1 MLECSF
7 KSCIESKVC
16 PHVSHEKVAFTFVE
30 FFSLNARTPAITY
43 NTRLGMAKNWITKN
57 SNIPQAIK
65 AIPTIFVFL
74 TLKAVTIA
82 PIFIAMIA
90 MATSKAPPKNRPRIG
105 IPMTLLIKKYK
116 KSPIKGITN
125 PNAAVIIVSF

>member
-7 KSCIESKVC
+7 KPCIESKVC
-16 PHVSHEKVAFTFVE
+16 PHVSQEKVAFTFVE

-65 AIPTIFVFL
+65 VIPTIFVFF
-74 TLKAVTIA
+74 TLKAAMIA

-90 MATSKAPPKNRPRIG
+90 MAISRASPKNRPRTG

-125 PNAAVIIVSF
+125 PNAAVTIVSF

>member
-1 MLECSF
+1 MLVCSF
-7 KSCIESKVC
+7 KTCLELNVS
-16 PHVSHEKVAFTFVE
+16 PHVSQENVAFTFVE

-43 NTRLGMAKNWITKN
+43 NTRLGTAKNWITKN

-65 AIPTIFVFL
+65 AIPTIFVFF

-90 MATSKAPPKNRPRIG
+90 MATSKAPPKNRPRTG
-105 IPMTLLIKKYK
+105 IPITLLIKKYK

>member
-7 KSCIESKVC
+7 KSWIESKVC
-16 PHVSHEKVAFTFVE
+16 PHVSHEYVVFAFVKFL
-30 FFSLNARTPAITY
+30 SLNARTPAITY
-43 NTRLGMAKNWITKN
+43 KTRLGTAKNWITKN

-90 MATSKAPPKNRPRIG
+90 MATSRAPPKNRPRIG
-105 IPMTLLIKKYK
+105 IPMTLLIKNTRK
-116 KSPIKGITN
+116 
-125 PNAAVIIVSF
+125 VR

>member
-16 PHVSHEKVAFTFVE
+16 PHVSHENVVFRFVE
-30 FFSLNARTPAITY
+30 FFSLNARIPAITY
-43 NTRLGMAKNWITKN
+43 NTRLGMAKNWTTKN
-57 SNIPQAIK
+57 SNIPHAIK

-82 PIFIAMIA
+82 PIFIAIIA
-90 MATSKAPPKNRPRIG
+90 MAISKAPPKKRPRTG
-105 IPMTLLIKKYK
+105 IPITLLIKKYK

>member
-1 MLECSF
+1 VCSVKTCLEL
-7 KSCIESKVC
+7 KVC
-16 PHVSHEKVAFTFVE
+16 PHVSQEKVAFTFIE

-43 NTRLGMAKNWITKN
+43 NTRLGTAKNWTTKN
-57 SNIPQAIK
+57 SKIPHAIK

-74 TLKAVTIA
+74 TLKAVMIA
-82 PIFIAMIA
+82 PIFIAIIT
-90 MATSKAPPKNRPRIG
+90 MATSKDPPKNKPRTG
-105 IPMTLLIKKYK
+105 IPITLLIKKYK

>member
-1 MLECSF
+1 MLECAF

-16 PHVSHEKVAFTFVE
+16 PHVSHEYVVLTFVK
-30 FFSLNARTPAITY
+30 FLSLNARTPAITY

-57 SNIPQAIK
+57 SNIPHAIK

-74 TLKAVTIA
+74 TLKAVMIA
-82 PIFIAMIA
+82 PTFIAMIA
-90 MATSKAPPKNRPRIG
+90 TATSRAPPKKRPRTG

-116 KSPIKGITN
+116 KSPIKGIIN